1 MFCTICNIKRD
12 CTLICTLLTGHP
24 VRRVLLLRYSYEF
37 KMKCVEMYKKGEYP
51 DTPEGIE
58 TCNFHITI
66 RRWVRIVDSCG
77 PEALRHKS
85 HNKVWTA
92 EGRYELVARVIAG
105 ESIQAVAYSVG
116 ISHGQLYNWV
126 CKYKTLGYNGLK
138 EYKKGRPTENPKMKK
153 NPKFSKYRGIRAR
166 GTDPLK
172 SGKRVLKSR
181 KCSNKKRNRLEGKNQ
196 AAQLKAKS
204 ADCQRTPQRRISIKT
219 SS

>member
-1 MFCTICNIKRD
+1 MSGTAKKDPLCDMYPPYWTPSREGI
-12 CTLICTLLTGHP
+12 
-24 VRRVLLLRYSYEF
+24 VLRYSYEF

-92 EGRYELVARVIAG
+92 EDRYELVARVIAG

-126 CKYKTLGYNGLK
+126 CTYKTLGYNGLK
-138 EYKKGRPTENPKMKK
+138 ELKKGRPTENPKMKK
-153 NPKFSKYRGIRAR
+153 NPGSRNIEESEHEELIRLRAENEYLR
-166 GTDPLK
+166 TENA
-172 SGKRVLKSR
+172 VI
-181 KCSNKKRNRLEGKNQ
+181 KKEIALREENQ
-196 AAQLKAKS
+196 AAQLRAKKRRLSKNS
-204 ADCQRTPQRRISIKT
+204 AKKDIN
-219 SS
+219 

>member
-1 MFCTICNIKRD
+1 M
-12 CTLICTLLTGHP
+12 
-24 VRRVLLLRYSYEF
+24 RYSYEF

-92 EGRYELVARVIAG
+92 EDRYELVARVVIAG

-138 EYKKGRPTENPKMKK
+138 ELKKGRPTENPKMKK
-153 NPKFSKYRGIRAR
+153 NPGSRNIEESEHEELIRLRAENEYLR
-166 GTDPLK
+166 TENA
-172 SGKRVLKSR
+172 VI
-181 KCSNKKRNRLEGKNQ
+181 KKEIALREENQ
-196 AAQLKAKS
+196 AAQLRAKKRRLSKNS
-204 ADCQRTPQRRISIKT
+204 AKKDIN
-219 SS
+219 